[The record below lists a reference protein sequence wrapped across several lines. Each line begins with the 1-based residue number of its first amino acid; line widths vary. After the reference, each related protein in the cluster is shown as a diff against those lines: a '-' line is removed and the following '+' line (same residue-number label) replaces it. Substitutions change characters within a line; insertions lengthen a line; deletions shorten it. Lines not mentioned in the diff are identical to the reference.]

1 MKEQKK
7 SGKDRTQREV
17 RDEVWSDERIKS
29 FLDILPPEGTP
40 TDYNIILLA
49 YRGMLPEMFARF
61 IPFFVEAGRD
71 INVTL
76 EDNTTILD
84 LIAAHRKSSEYAD
97 VLIKSGAVKSAA
109 RQVSQS

>member
-29 FLDILPPEGTP
+29 FLDILPPEGIP
-40 TDYNIILLA
+40 ADYNIILLA
-49 YRGMLPEMFARF
+49 YRGMLLEMFARF
-61 IPFFVEAGRD
+61 IPFFIEAGHD

-76 EDNTTILD
+76 EDHSTILD
-84 LIAAHRKSSEYAD
+84 LIASHRKSSQYAGI
-97 VLIKSGAVKSAA
+97 LLKSGATKSAA
-109 RQVSQS
+109 RQVPKI